1 MKLQKFFWFSIFL
14 AIDVVI
20 SSELDEESH
29 ALQDP
34 KSLNPVISINFNSN
48 LSWHWT
54 LKQAEAVP
62 DFDSSDIFPF
72 WGFLCH
78 IFSFDFFATQFR
90 ESWWF
95 RVRRQFRK
103 FEMGSLLILTFLFGF
118 VFGVVAIVGAEAFGI
133 FIILNKLSKRSQKDL
148 AKANAKLDQSELD
161 PLQSLEFLSNKQVFN
176 GASNL
181 GNM

>member
-1 MKLQKFFWFSIFL
+1 
-14 AIDVVI
+14 
-20 SSELDEESH
+20 
-29 ALQDP
+29 
-34 KSLNPVISINFNSN
+34 
-48 LSWHWT
+48 
-54 LKQAEAVP
+54 
-62 DFDSSDIFPF
+62 
-72 WGFLCH
+72 
-78 IFSFDFFATQFR
+78 
-90 ESWWF
+90 
-95 RVRRQFRK
+95 
-103 FEMGSLLILTFLFGF
+103 MGSLLILTFLFGF